1 MIPTAPPANL
11 CNSLARLVRE
21 LEALPAAIRL
31 QDLVAILR
39 QAAPTA
45 EELRDY
51 IRFDEREY
59 CHQTVHACERY
70 EILCMGWLSG
80 QSSTIHD
87 HRGSCCCV
95 RVVQGVLTNTDYVLN
110 AQGELTAVRT
120 RELPAGSLLPR
131 QDRQIH
137 RVWNRQSPGNE
148 LISLHVYAPP
158 LTDDRFQVPAT
169 DPRY

>member
-1 MIPTAPPANL
+1 MIPTAPTANL
-11 CNSLARLVRE
+11 CGSLARLVRE
-21 LEALPAAIRL
+21 LEALPAPIRL

-39 QAAPTA
+39 RTAPTV
-45 EELRDY
+45 EELHDY
-51 IRFDEREY
+51 LRFDEREY

-70 EILCMGWLSG
+70 EILCMDWLSG

-87 HRGSCCCV
+87 HRGSCCV
-95 RVVQGVLTNTDYVLN
+95 RVVQGVLTNTDYALN

-120 RELPAGSLLPR
+120 RDLPGGSLLPR

-137 RVWNRQSPGNE
+137 RVWNRQPPDCE

-158 LTDDRFQVPAT
+158 LTDDRFQVPASAV
-169 DPRY
+169 PR